1 MTITIHWAQIVF
13 VELGKRRGD
22 AVFRAL
28 NPETMKTPGNTEV
41 TISRMAGGLV
51 LRFQAHTVPSLRA
64 LMNSYLRWLSMMDQ
78 VLEILEDSE
87 HTSEPIPR
95 PTAYGTE

>member
-1 MTITIHWAQIVF
+1 MTTTMHWAQIVF
-13 VELGKRRGD
+13 VEPGKRRGD
-22 AVFRAL
+22 AVLRAL

-41 TISRMAGGLV
+41 NISRTAGGLV

-87 HTSEPIPR
+87 HTPEPVAR
-95 PTAYGTE
+95 TTACGTE